1 MSIFI
6 LKFIGLLFISSLFI
20 VAFYQLTRH
29 YIITMPNNK
38 ERIDGEVL
46 KWWSRFFEKTKRYKR
61 VYYSSDALAY
71 KFSEFQRLMP
81 KVADKFEIDNFRRS
95 IVLKKE
101 QSVSADERFRA
112 ETLLQ
117 CSFEYNNIAYFLYIE
132 EPVFLFPTIIRKP
145 FSECVRCMASPFGS
159 AFWLLANYL
168 DNTMFSWTDNKK
180 LAFFSFWFIFIVLLS
195 WINSFFYSKHKY

>member
-1 MSIFI
+1 MTTFI
-6 LKFIGLLFISSLFI
+6 LKFIGLLFVSSLFI

-29 YIITMPNNK
+29 YIITMPDNK
-38 ERIDGEVL
+38 ERIDGEIL

-61 VYYSSDALAY
+61 VYYSGDALAY
-71 KFSEFQRLMP
+71 KFSEFARLLP
-81 KVADKFEIDNFRRS
+81 KIADKFELDNFRRS
-95 IVLKKE
+95 LVLKKE
-101 QSVSADERFRA
+101 QSMSADDRLRA

-117 CSFEYNNIAYFLYIE
+117 CSFEYNTIAYFLYIE

-159 AFWLLANYL
+159 AFWLLYCHL
-168 DNTMFSWTDNKK
+168 DNTMFLWTDNKK
-180 LAFFSFWFIFIVLLS
+180 LAFFSFWLIFIVLLT